1 MLALSA
7 CEYRKASKTL
17 VVSSALV
24 GPGFPE
30 KIEVKSHHTGKV
42 IAFVV
47 DVEAGIACEFWD
59 GEECH
64 YVPVDPVANVEKL
77 VVSNFC

>member
-24 GPGFPE
+24 GPGFPK
-30 KIEVKSHHTGKV
+30 KIEVKSHHTGAV
-42 IAFVV
+42 IEFEV
-47 DVEAGIACEFWD
+47 DLEAGIANEFWD
-59 GEECH
+59 GELCE
-64 YVPVDPVANVEKL
+64 YVPVVPVPNVVKL